1 MNGHLIT
8 NLIIYLYYI
17 MESNIFEIVKK
28 EKKNINYINLQNV
41 NKLFCKYF
49 FKYIVDI
56 KNNFEEI
63 DDYTFRNNITKI
75 SNMIFN
81 IFWIIF
87 LVSFNIHITIF
98 FVERA
103 SLLFIEYIKLSIE
116 KNDESENL
124 INQSILFTYDKTIG
138 DTSLEK
144 IMEEN
149 KKQENLNQV
158 KYKKILKIRDN
169 TYIFVKILDNI
180 LVKNNSD
187 IEKYKKNN
195 KYIINNLFHIYQ
207 NNNNT
212 EKIDKYLFFKINKI
226 LNDYT
231 TDKGLFIIRIVI
243 EIIYE
248 ISDIDIE
255 NIGFFLNILDNTLE
269 YYETNNLFDNISF
282 GTKDIHNKKIYNEI
296 KENIYRFIN

>member
-1 MNGHLIT
+1 M
-8 NLIIYLYYI
+8 
-17 MESNIFEIVKK
+17 MESSIFEIVKK
-28 EKKNINYINLQNV
+28 EKKNITYINLQTV

-56 KNNFEEI
+56 KNSFEEI
-63 DDYTFRNNITKI
+63 DNYTFSNNITKI
-75 SNMIFN
+75 SNMLFN

-124 INQSILFTYDKTIG
+124 INQSIIFTYDKTIG

-144 IMEEN
+144 IIEEN

-158 KYKKILKIRDN
+158 KYRKILKIRDN

-180 LVKNNSD
+180 LIKNYAD

-195 KYIINNLFHIYQ
+195 KCIINNLFYIYQ
-207 NNNNT
+207 NNNT

-231 TDKGLFIIRIVI
+231 TDKGLFIIRIII
-243 EIIYE
+243 EIIKE
-248 ISDIDIE
+248 IADIDIE

-269 YYETNNLFDNISF
+269 YYENNNLFDNISF
-282 GTKDIHNKKIYNEI
+282 GTKDIHNKKIYNDI

>member
-1 MNGHLIT
+1 M
-8 NLIIYLYYI
+8 
-17 MESNIFEIVKK
+17 MESSIFEIVKK
-28 EKKNINYINLQNV
+28 EKKNITYINLQTV

-56 KNNFEEI
+56 KNSFEEI
-63 DDYTFRNNITKI
+63 DNYTFHNNITKI
-75 SNMIFN
+75 SNMLFN

-124 INQSILFTYDKTIG
+124 INQSIIFTYDKTIG

-144 IMEEN
+144 IIEEN

-158 KYKKILKIRDN
+158 KYRKILKIRDN

-180 LVKNNSD
+180 LIKNYSD

-195 KYIINNLFHIYQ
+195 KCIINNLFHIYQ
-207 NNNNT
+207 NNNT

-231 TDKGLFIIRIVI
+231 TEKGLFLIRIVI

-248 ISDIDIE
+248 IADIE

-269 YYETNNLFDNISF
+269 YYESNNLFDNISF

>member
-1 MNGHLIT
+1 M
-8 NLIIYLYYI
+8 
-17 MESNIFEIVKK
+17 MESSIFEIVKK
-28 EKKNINYINLQNV
+28 EKKNITYINLQTI

-56 KNNFEEI
+56 KNSFEEI
-63 DDYTFRNNITKI
+63 NNYTFGNNITKI
-75 SNMIFN
+75 SNMLFN

-124 INQSILFTYDKTIG
+124 INQSIIFTYDKTIG

-144 IMEEN
+144 IIKEN
-149 KKQENLNQV
+149 KKQEDINQV
-158 KYKKILKIRDN
+158 KYRKILKIRDN

-180 LVKNNSD
+180 LIKNYSD

-195 KYIINNLFHIYQ
+195 KCIINNLFHIYQ
-207 NNNNT
+207 NNNT

-231 TDKGLFIIRIVI
+231 TEKGLFLIRIVI
-243 EIIYE
+243 EIISE
-248 ISDIDIE
+248 IADIE

-269 YYETNNLFDNISF
+269 YYETNNLLDNISF

-296 KENIYRFIN
+296 KENIYRFIK